1 MQVWDSFHIQ
11 PPYLDYGDQGW
22 NPDSPHNYFPI
33 SLHLCQQKEI
43 FLKLNE
49 VDSFGIWVFW

>member
-11 PPYLDYGDQGW
+11 PQYLDLRDQGW
-22 NPDSPHNYFPI
+22 NPDNPHNYFPI
-33 SLHLCQQKEI
+33 PLHLCQQKEI